1 MFNLFVFIKKIENHY
16 IYTPKTSAKLF
27 FIIMSARVPKN
38 IIRWSL
44 RFCCQ
49 RFPRKQLNFLNTGY
63 FSTHPV
69 RLWCSKQ
76 NQKCLSRSL
85 ACSERF
91 YSQNR
96 NHNEGMDEINN
107 VEQSFPTDETT
118 STQRPIISPF
128 WNHLERCRSPSDVLD
143 LTCMY
148 SPTNHQVSNCL
159 THMWSS
165 TKKMSDEQRCYELQ
179 LMFEHP
185 EFDKLLQRAMKSV
198 QFMRND
204 DITYALLS
212 LVKLG
217 VPQRSYVVQTFLRA
231 CQEKLNDF
239 DEKNLSILASCLKQM
254 DGPNVDAL
262 KEGMRL
268 VVKISLPGIK
278 NVVALQTMMH
288 LLGKDSPKDLKQ
300 KLERKALSM
309 SDQFS
314 LPNSQHM
321 IFTLAAMGFYSKPLL
336 SVCSKI
342 IAENLHNI
350 PFTRL
355 YQVLLSFKELLY
367 RDPHLLTEISEY
379 VASTLDIWTNKQL
392 VLFLSVFED
401 LVFCPSALMEAY
413 AGKVMENP
421 NALTLK
427 DLLCVLKVYSSFNY
441 DLQHRRQ
448 HFLDSLSDALGSYLP
463 NMPGMQLLKAV
474 YCLCLLNHFPSVLL
488 EHLLDSHVLEQ
499 LETKFPKG
507 RDRMLQM
514 VDLCL
519 RLDCP
524 PLPQPLTVPS
534 SVLGN
539 PSPNRPLVNP
549 RLSRSLQRLLAGQ
562 TDTEFQETVVVEN
575 FYFVDGVITKPLP
588 NQSCETETSSCA
600 EEQSSP
606 AGSNQRIAV
615 IYAPNSSFCY
625 DTSHPRGH
633 LAVQIRHLQILGYSP
648 VLVTEQDLQLVSDG
662 ELLDVLRRRIFPE
675 HASETCMKTEDLGS

>member
-1 MFNLFVFIKKIENHY
+1 
-16 IYTPKTSAKLF
+16 
-27 FIIMSARVPKN
+27 MSARVPKN

-44 RFCCQ
+44 RFCSQ
-49 RFPRKQLNFLNTGY
+49 RFPRKQRNFLNTEC

-96 NHNEGMDEINN
+96 NHNEEMDEINN
-107 VEQSFPTDETT
+107 VEQSFPTDVTT
-118 STQRPIISPF
+118 LTQRPRLSPF

-143 LTCMY
+143 LTRMY
-148 SPTNHQVSNCL
+148 SPTHHQVSNCL
-159 THMWSS
+159 THMWFS
-165 TKKMSDEQRCYELQ
+165 TKKMSEEQRFYELQ

-185 EFDKLLQRAMKSV
+185 EFDKFLQRAIKSV
-198 QFMRND
+198 QFMRNN

-231 CQEKLNDF
+231 CQEKLSDF

-268 VVKISLPGIK
+268 VVEVSLPGIK
-278 NVVALQTMMH
+278 NVVALQTMMN

-321 IFTLAAMGFYSKPLL
+321 ICTMAAMGFYSKPLL
-336 SVCSKI
+336 HVCCKR
-342 IAENLHNI
+342 IAENLHSI

-355 YQVLLSFKELLY
+355 YQVLLSCKELLY
-367 RDPHLLTEISEY
+367 RDSHLLTEISEY

-392 VLFLSVFED
+392 VLFLSAFEG

-441 DLQHRRQ
+441 DLRHRRQ

-463 NMPGMQLLKAV
+463 NMPVLQLLKAV

-499 LETKFPKG
+499 LETAKFPKS
-507 RDRMLQM
+507 REQM
-514 VDLCL
+514 FQVVDLCL

-539 PSPNRPLVNP
+539 SSPNRPLVNP
-549 RLSRSLQRLLAGQ
+549 RLSRSLQSLLAGQ
-562 TDTEFQETVVVEN
+562 TYTEFQETVVVGN
-575 FYFVDGVITKPLP
+575 FYVVDGVITKPLP

-606 AGSNQRIAV
+606 AGSSQRIAV

-648 VLVTEQDLQLVSDG
+648 VLVTQQDLQLVSDG

-675 HASETCMKTEDLGS
+675 HASETYMKTEDLGS

>member
-1 MFNLFVFIKKIENHY
+1 
-16 IYTPKTSAKLF
+16 
-27 FIIMSARVPKN
+27 MSARVPKN

-44 RFCCQ
+44 RFCSQ
-49 RFPRKQLNFLNTGY
+49 RFPRKQRNFLNTEC

-96 NHNEGMDEINN
+96 NHNEEMDEINN
-107 VEQSFPTDETT
+107 VEQSFPTDVTT
-118 STQRPIISPF
+118 LTQRPRLSPF

-143 LTCMY
+143 LTRMY
-148 SPTNHQVSNCL
+148 SPTHHQVSNCL
-159 THMWSS
+159 THMWFS
-165 TKKMSDEQRCYELQ
+165 TKKMSEEQRFYELQ

-185 EFDKLLQRAMKSV
+185 EFDKFLQRAMKSV
-198 QFMRND
+198 QFMRNN

-231 CQEKLNDF
+231 CQEKLSDF

-268 VVKISLPGIK
+268 VVEVSLPGIK
-278 NVVALQTMMH
+278 NVVALQTMMN

-321 IFTLAAMGFYSKPLL
+321 IRTMAAMGFYSKPLL
-336 SVCSKI
+336 HVCSKR
-342 IAENLHNI
+342 IAENLHSI

-355 YQVLLSFKELLY
+355 YQVLLSCKELLY
-367 RDPHLLTEISEY
+367 RDSHLLTEISEY

-392 VLFLSVFED
+392 VLFL
-401 LVFCPSALMEAY
+401 
-413 AGKVMENP
+413 
-421 NALTLK
+421 
-427 DLLCVLKVYSSFNY
+427 
-441 DLQHRRQ
+441 
-448 HFLDSLSDALGSYLP
+448 FLDSLSDALGSYLP
-463 NMPGMQLLKAV
+463 NMPGLQLLKAV

-499 LETKFPKG
+499 LEITKFPKS
-507 RDRMLQM
+507 RERMFQV

-549 RLSRSLQRLLAGQ
+549 RLSQSLQSLLAGQ
-562 TDTEFQETVVVEN
+562 TDTEFQETVVVGN
-575 FYFVDGVITKPLP
+575 FYVVDGVITKPLP

-606 AGSNQRIAV
+606 AGSSQRIAV

-648 VLVTEQDLQLVSDG
+648 VLVTQQDLQLVSDG

-675 HASETCMKTEDLGS
+675 HASETYMKTEDLGS

>member
-1 MFNLFVFIKKIENHY
+1 
-16 IYTPKTSAKLF
+16 
-27 FIIMSARVPKN
+27 
-38 IIRWSL
+38 
-44 RFCCQ
+44 
-49 RFPRKQLNFLNTGY
+49 
-63 FSTHPV
+63 
-69 RLWCSKQ
+69 
-76 NQKCLSRSL
+76 
-85 ACSERF
+85 
-91 YSQNR
+91 
-96 NHNEGMDEINN
+96 MDEINN

-118 STQRPIISPF
+118 STQRPRFSPF

-159 THMWSS
+159 THMWFS

-441 DLQHRRQ
+441 DLQHRKQ
-448 HFLDSLSDALGSYLP
+448 
-463 NMPGMQLLKAV
+463 Q
-474 YCLCLLNHFPSVLL
+474 
-488 EHLLDSHVLEQ
+488 
-499 LETKFPKG
+499 
-507 RDRMLQM
+507 
-514 VDLCL
+514 
-519 RLDCP
+519 
-524 PLPQPLTVPS
+524 
-534 SVLGN
+534 
-539 PSPNRPLVNP
+539 
-549 RLSRSLQRLLAGQ
+549 
-562 TDTEFQETVVVEN
+562 
-575 FYFVDGVITKPLP
+575 
-588 NQSCETETSSCA
+588 
-600 EEQSSP
+600 
-606 AGSNQRIAV
+606 
-615 IYAPNSSFCY
+615 
-625 DTSHPRGH
+625 
-633 LAVQIRHLQILGYSP
+633 
-648 VLVTEQDLQLVSDG
+648 
-662 ELLDVLRRRIFPE
+662 
-675 HASETCMKTEDLGS
+675 